1 MSPACGAILELSP
14 SHNYLTSDKLA
25 SALTGLIE
33 MCYALYRSNNITELL
48 HVTKSMKVIC
58 IAAISLSVIGCS
70 DSGGEA
76 VEPHQQ
82 LTQKIQKAET
92 PQVTSPS
99 DSVNAAKDKATS
111 AKIRSAE
118 SHIHGGATLTV
129 VSEKNLVMVELET
142 PLYNLLGFEYEPRSA
157 AEKDKVS
164 NVQGLLSRPAELI
177 TFNADSGCRF
187 NAVSYDISLFKTTAE
202 APKPDDHSHAH
213 DDDHDHKHD
222 DNAHEHSDENHD
234 HKDADEHDEHAGHKD
249 VILNYT
255 AQCSAPDKLKNI
267 TVSFFDNF
275 PNLTDLEL
283 VYLGPSVQRSAE
295 LSAQQNSADISK

>member
-1 MSPACGAILELSP
+1 
-14 SHNYLTSDKLA
+14 
-25 SALTGLIE
+25 
-33 MCYALYRSNNITELL
+33 
-48 HVTKSMKVIC
+48 VTKPMKLIC

-76 VEPHQQ
+76 VEPNQK
-82 LTQKIQKAET
+82 LTQKIQKAEA

-99 DSVNAAKDKATS
+99 ESVSAAKDKATS

-118 SHIHGGATLTV
+118 SHIHGGATLSV
-129 VSEKNLVMVELET
+129 VSEKNLVMVEL
-142 PLYNLLGFEYEPRSA
+142 
-157 AEKDKVS
+157 
-164 NVQGLLSRPAELI
+164 ELI

-213 DDDHDHKHD
+213 DDDHDHKHN
-222 DNAHEHSDENHD
+222 DNAHEHNDENHD
-234 HKDADEHDEHAGHKD
+234 HKDADKHAGHKD

-255 AQCSAPDKLKNI
+255 AQCS
-267 TVSFFDNF
+267 
-275 PNLTDLEL
+275 
-283 VYLGPSVQRSAE
+283 YLGPSVQRSAE